1 MKDQNQILT
10 TKNLIV
16 FLKPIL
22 LIILTSFL
30 YITLVKPAR
39 LIVNNKI
46 YYPLISAIF
55 SNYKVNL
62 PSDNSVAVIINK
74 KNVNNDV
81 LFIPPFNGLYIL
93 PAVLLALRRNWFL
106 VKKLT
111 YYHLF
116 LTLIPLLFLNK
127 FIIYPSGLF
136 INLIL
141 LLGLVFT
148 FRAFKDYSTDHH

>member
-1 MKDQNQILT
+1 MKYLS
-10 TKNLIV
+10 V

-22 LIILTSFL
+22 LIILISLL

-39 LIVNNKI
+39 LIANNKI

-74 KNVNNDV
+74 KNVNNDE
-81 LFIPPFNGLYIL
+81 LWIILPFNGLYIL
-93 PAVLLALRRNWFL
+93 PAILLALRRNWFL

-127 FIIYPSGLF
+127 FLIYPSGLF
-136 INLIL
+136 FHLRF

>member
-1 MKDQNQILT
+1 MKYLS
-10 TKNLIV
+10 V

-22 LIILTSFL
+22 LIILISLL
-30 YITLVKPAR
+30 YITLVKPFR
-39 LIVNNKI
+39 LIANNKI

-62 PSDNSVAVIINK
+62 PLDNLVAVIINK
-74 KNVNNDV
+74 KNVNNDE
-81 LFIPPFNGLYIL
+81 LWIFPPFSGRYIL

-127 FIIYPSGLF
+127 FLIYPSGPPGYPSGLF
-136 INLIL
+136 NHLTF